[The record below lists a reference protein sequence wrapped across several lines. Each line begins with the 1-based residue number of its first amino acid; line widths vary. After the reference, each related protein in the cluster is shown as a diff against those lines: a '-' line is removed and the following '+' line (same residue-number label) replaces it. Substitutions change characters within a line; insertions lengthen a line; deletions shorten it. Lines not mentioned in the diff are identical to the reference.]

1 MASGARRRLEAFNAA
16 HAHRKLPYYEVL
28 GVSQDAT
35 ESEIVRAYRKR
46 SLKLHPDKPGGC
58 HEKFQELSKAYKCLK
73 DPASR
78 RKYDDCGFDE
88 DNISTAEVDQFVDA
102 FFGEGARSVDGRSGD
117 WRTNNIENYIRIN
130 LEEVPLHMKDIV
142 RIGLNYMV
150 SLDLV
155 LENVV
160 LLQHARVDILY
171 LMVGLLKEGELT
183 QEVFEGEES
192 YTITYYDNPL
202 QPGIAP
208 RWGDQNG
215 KKARKRD
222 MPRRELNFEEFQRRQ
237 KHALAM
243 LENAPA
249 DPMAALE
256 EKYRAKML
264 ATEHRQAAIA
274 AEKRNQAIRG
284 QDVYEDDAELD
295 VNAFTD
301 MLAQDKQERSEIP
314 SASSVST
321 AADSL
326 PVHDGDTEL
335 EVPST
340 STKDTN
346 EMTAYE
352 SKGSEKVLDCNS
364 DGILFVAS
372 GGKVLRNEGPPR
384 PNEAIQKPDASAS
397 QIQCETTKQEL
408 VSTAPSFQGC
418 LCLQAFFEV
427 LQGIFRSTFHQK

>member
-1 MASGARRRLEAFNAA
+1 MASGAHRRLDAFNTA
-16 HAHRKLPYYEVL
+16 HAQKKLPYYEVL
-28 GVSQDAT
+28 GVKEDAT
-35 ESEIVRAYRKR
+35 ESEIVRVYRR
-46 SLKLHPDKPGGC
+46 LSLKLHPDKPGGSN
-58 HEKFQELSKAYKCLK
+58 EKFQELSKAYKCLK
-73 DPASR
+73 DPATR

-88 DNISTAEVDQFVDA
+88 DNIGSAEVDQFVDA

-117 WRTNNIENYIRIN
+117 WRTNNIENYIKIN

-142 RIGLNYMV
+142 RVGLNYMV

-171 LMVGLLKEGELT
+171 LMVGLLQEGELT
-183 QEVFEGEES
+183 QEMFESEES

-215 KKARKRD
+215 KKAKKRE

-274 AEKRNQAIRG
+274 AQNRNQAIRG

-301 MLAQDKQERSEIP
+301 MLQQDKQDKDETGP
-314 SASSVST
+314 SASSTST
-321 AADSL
+321 AASG
-326 PVHDGDTEL
+326 PVYDGDTEL
-335 EVPST
+335 EAAPATGAS
-340 STKDTN
+340 
-346 EMTAYE
+346 EMQAYA
-352 SKGSEKVLDCNS
+352 SKGSEQVLGCNS

-384 PNEAIQKPDASAS
+384 PAVQTA
-397 QIQCETTKQEL
+397 CETKTAVEQL
-408 VSTAPSFQGC
+408 SPAPSVPGC
-418 LCLQAFFEV
+418 FCLQASFEA
-427 LQGIFRSTFHQK
+427 LQDIFRAIFHAK